1 MTQEGMIRCPHCG
14 KLHPQQTIYCPE
26 NGMPIWDADNQPD
39 QPAAP
44 PARRINPWI
53 IVGAVAVAAVFCF
66 GAVIA
71 LLLLRGRTPAS
82 VIPTATQQSIV
93 VATFFQ
99 PTPTPEPSQTRPPVT
114 VAPTLTETVA
124 PESGPW
130 EACPGAAYLSR
141 LRVGDKAK
149 VSEDPP
155 LANRV
160 RRQPSLSGEVIG
172 YIEPGEEMTILEGPG
187 CSAGWVWWRV
197 RSLETD
203 LEGWTAEGDD
213 DSYWLVPDND

>member
-1 MTQEGMIRCPHCG
+1 MSNESMIRCPHCG
-14 KLHPQQTIYCPE
+14 KMHPQQTIYCPE
-26 NGMPIWDADNQPD
+26 NGMPIWQVDNEPA

-44 PARRINPWI
+44 PVRRRNVWI
-53 IVGAVAVAAVFCF
+53 IVGAAVAAAVLCF

-71 LLLLRGRTPAS
+71 FLLLRKGPAA
-82 VIPTATQQSIV
+82 VIPTATSESIILATVFQS
-93 VATFFQ
+93 
-99 PTPTPEPSQTRPPVT
+99 TPTPEPSATNPPPTVT
-114 VAPTLTETVA
+114 PTVTETVA
-124 PESGPW
+124 PQSGPW

-160 RRQPSLSGEVIG
+160 RSQPSLTGEVLG
-172 YIEPGEEMTILEGPG
+172 FIEPGEEMTILEGPG
-187 CSAGWVWWRV
+187 CSANWVWWRV
-197 RSLETD
+197 RSLETG
-203 LEGWTAEGDD
+203 LEGWTAEGDK